1 MVHPLRYNNNVT
13 DVIDERS
20 VRIDV
25 IVEEVSSNC
34 RNINNFRRRMENRKK
49 LFCNMINGLFK

>member
-1 MVHPLRYNNNVT
+1 MVHPLSYNSNVT

-20 VRIDV
+20 VQIDV

-34 RNINNFRRRMENRKK
+34 RNINSFRRRMENRKK
-49 LFCNMINGLFK
+49 